1 MNRRISVRHPRRVQV
16 AFWKQG
22 DPAHGYTGY
31 TSNMSV
37 SGMFICTTTPLARGS
52 RLRIEVLDNERG
64 FIVEG
69 VVTHGMKTP
78 IQLQAFRQS
87 GMGVRMLKVEELIAN
102 YLDGGVRQ
110 QQAMSSQAQ
119 MSSVAQ
125 AQRQPPVPQPPQ
137 PAPVKAPAPPVP
149 GLPAERVFTVHFT
162 APEQFLVAYRREMQN
177 GGLFVPAEE
186 PAAQRERVLVRIH
199 LPREDMAPV
208 LLPACVVQTYAA
220 HLNHG
225 VGGMAVEF
233 ENPSI
238 AAEKL
243 DSVFAILRNTA

>member
-22 DPAHGYTGY
+22 DPEHSYSGY

-37 SGMFICTTTPLARGS
+37 SGMFICTTNPLARGS

-102 YLDGGVRQ
+102 FLDGGVRQ
-110 QQAMSSQAQ
+110 QQAMTSQGQ

-125 AQRQPPVPQPPQ
+125 AARQSPPPQ
-137 PAPVKAPAPPVP
+137 PAPVAAPAPPPVP
-149 GLPAERVFTVHFT
+149 RPPTERVFAVHFT
-162 APEQFLVAYRREMQN
+162 ATEQFLVAYRREMQN
-177 GGLFVPAEE
+177 GGLFVPADE

-199 LPREDMAPV
+199 LPSADMPPI
-208 LLPACVVQTYAA
+208 LLPACVVKAYAA
-220 HLNHG
+220 ELNHG

-243 DSVFAILRNTA
+243 DGAFAILRNSA

>member
-1 MNRRISVRHPRRVQV
+1 MNRRVSVRHPRRVQV

-22 DPAHGYTGY
+22 DAEHCYSGY

-37 SGMFICTTTPLARGS
+37 SGMFICTSTPLARGC
-52 RLRIEVLDNERG
+52 RLRVEVLDNERG

-78 IQLQAFRQS
+78 VQLQAVRQS

-102 YLDGGVRQ
+102 FLDGGVRHQ
-110 QQAMSSQAQ
+110 HAMSSQGA
-119 MSSVAQ
+119 MSAVAQ
-125 AQRQPPVPQPPQ
+125 AQRPAVAPPA
-137 PAPVKAPAPPVP
+137 PAPVPAPKPSAPAD
-149 GLPAERVFTVHFT
+149 RVFAVHFT

-243 DSVFAILRNTA
+243 DGVFAILRNTA

>member
-22 DPAHGYTGY
+22 DAEHSYSGY

-52 RLRIEVLDNERG
+52 RLRVEVLDNERG

-78 IQLQAFRQS
+78 IQLQSVRQS

-102 YLDGGVRQ
+102 FLDGGVRHQ
-110 QQAMSSQAQ
+110 HAMSSQSA
-119 MSSVAQ
+119 MNSVAQ
-125 AQRQPPVPQPPQ
+125 AQRSAPPPVPT
-137 PAPVKAPAPPVP
+137 PAPVAAPAPAP
-149 GLPAERVFTVHFT
+149 GPRVDRVFPVHFT

-199 LPREDMAPV
+199 LPREGMAPL

-233 ENPSI
+233 ENPAI

-243 DSVFAILRNTA
+243 DGVFAILRNTA

>member
-1 MNRRISVRHPRRVQV
+1 MNRRVSVRHPRRVQV

-22 DPAHGYTGY
+22 DAEHSYSGY

-78 IQLQAFRQS
+78 IQLQAVRQS
-87 GMGVRMLKVEELIAN
+87 GMGVRMLRVEELIAN
-102 YLDGGVRQ
+102 FLDGGVRHQ
-110 QQAMSSQAQ
+110 TAMSSQGA
-119 MSSVAQ
+119 MNSVAP
-125 AQRQPPVPQPPQ
+125 AQRQPAAPAPVPVPQS
-137 PAPVKAPAPPVP
+137 APAPAPSSA
-149 GLPAERVFTVHFT
+149 PADRVFAVHFT

-186 PAAQRERVLVRIH
+186 PAAQRERVMVRIH
-199 LPREDMAPV
+199 LPREDMAPI

-233 ENPSI
+233 ENPSV

-243 DSVFAILRNTA
+243 DGVFAVLRNTA